1 MTPDQFI
8 SQLYRGSAQVS
19 LADFPNWALDLLQ
32 QVISFDGAIWGT
44 GHNSTQEF
52 HTQTSVD
59 VDIEIFNRLKET
71 ISINPIFDQL
81 MLNSGDPIDMSDV
94 ITDQAFYK
102 SPIYLQCF
110 KPFGIERILS
120 SMQLDDRSG
129 IFTLLT
135 LYRYDREHKFTH
147 HEKNIQQQL
156 LFHLLSAF
164 SHRQF
169 LALNESNNYSEQPTL
184 QSKQQD
190 KFAICDSAGIYHA
203 VESGFLDIIELHTGT
218 QHHQK
223 FPFELKGIDK
233 KYSEGKL
240 QISQAKLGDL
250 YRISLRIKNKLDDL
264 SDREKQVVAGIC
276 QGNTFKQIARNL
288 GLSPSTVSNHLY
300 RIYLKIGINSRSELV
315 QLVKN
320 NLNTL

>member
-8 SQLYRGSAQVS
+8 SQLYRGSAQVA
-19 LADFPNWALDLLQ
+19 LAEFPNWALDLLQ
-32 QVISFDGAIWGT
+32 QVISFDGAVWGT

-71 ISINPIFDQL
+71 ITINPIFEQL
-81 MLNSGDPIDMSDV
+81 MLNSGSPVDMSDV
-94 ITDQAFYK
+94 INDHAFYQ
-102 SPIYLQCF
+102 SPIYLKCF

-120 SMQLDDRSG
+120 SMQVDDRSG

-135 LYRYDREHKFTH
+135 LYRYDREHKFTA
-147 HEKNIQQQL
+147 HEKTIQQQL

-169 LALNESNNYSEQPTL
+169 LALKEKTNSTASEVK
-184 QSKQQD
+184 QSTQLD

-203 VESGFLDIIELHTGT
+203 VESGFLDIIEYHTGA

-223 FPFELKGIDK
+223 LPFILKGNDK
-233 KYSEGKL
+233 NYSVGKL

-250 YRISLRIKNKLDDL
+250 YRISLHIKNKLDDL

-276 QGNTFKQIARNL
+276 QGNTFKQIAKNL

-300 RIYLKIGINSRSELV
+300 RIYLKLGINSRSELV
-315 QLVKN
+315 QLVKY
-320 NLNTL
+320 

>member
-1 MTPDQFI
+1 
-8 SQLYRGSAQVS
+8 
-19 LADFPNWALDLLQ
+19 
-32 QVISFDGAIWGT
+32 
-44 GHNSTQEF
+44 
-52 HTQTSVD
+52 
-59 VDIEIFNRLKET
+59 
-71 ISINPIFDQL
+71 
-81 MLNSGDPIDMSDV
+81 
-94 ITDQAFYK
+94 
-102 SPIYLQCF
+102 
-110 KPFGIERILS
+110 
-120 SMQLDDRSG
+120 
-129 IFTLLT
+129 
-135 LYRYDREHKFTH
+135 
-147 HEKNIQQQL
+147 
-156 LFHLLSAF
+156 LLSAF

>member
-8 SQLYRGSAQVS
+8 SQLYRGSAQVA

-32 QVISFDGAIWGT
+32 QVISFDGAVWGT

-59 VDIEIFNRLKET
+59 VDIEIFNRLKDT
-71 ISINPIFDQL
+71 VSINPIFDQL

-94 ITDQAFYK
+94 INDQAFYK

-120 SMQLDDRSG
+120 SIQLDDRSG

-135 LYRYDREHKFTH
+135 LYRYDRDHKFTE
-147 HEKNIQQQL
+147 HEKTIQQQL

-164 SHRQF
+164 AHRQF
-169 LALNESNNYSEQPTL
+169 LALKETTSYSM
-184 QSKQQD
+184 QSTQQSSQRD
-190 KFAICDSAGIYHA
+190 KFAICDSAGVYHA
-203 VESGFLDIIELHTGT
+203 VEPGFLDIIEFHSGS
-218 QHHQK
+218 QQHQK
-223 FPFELKGIDK
+223 FPFVLEGCDK
-233 KYSEGKL
+233 KYSEGNL
-240 QISQAKLGDL
+240 QINQAKLGDL

-264 SDREKQVVAGIC
+264 SDREKQVVSGIC

-300 RIYLKIGINSRSELV
+300 RIYLKLGINSRSELV
-315 QLVKN
+315 QLVN
-320 NLNTL
+320 